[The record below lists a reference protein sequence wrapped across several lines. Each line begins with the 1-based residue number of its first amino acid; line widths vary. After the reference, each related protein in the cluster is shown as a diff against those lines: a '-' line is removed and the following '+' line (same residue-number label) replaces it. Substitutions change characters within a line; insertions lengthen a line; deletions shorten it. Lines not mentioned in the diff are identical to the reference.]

1 MIARA
6 NFRMSNDGQ
15 LSELLK
21 RPDVWMAGHRSVPHG
36 SRIPTGFA
44 ELDRVL
50 GGGWPSGQLT
60 ELATP
65 THGIG
70 ELKLLMP
77 AINRLDRWVML
88 VSPPYMPYAPA
99 LKRHGLDL
107 SRLLVIRAVAGID
120 VLWSM
125 EQALLSGTCS
135 AVIAWAENAGERAL
149 RRLQLAAETGA
160 CWAVLFRPSLRIG
173 QRSPAPLR
181 IRLRAHES
189 GGRLELQIVKQRSG
203 LPATV
208 WVNAQDA

>member
-1 MIARA
+1 M
-6 NFRMSNDGQ
+6 NNDGQ

-21 RPDVWMAGHRSVPHG
+21 RPDVWMAGHRSVLHG

-60 ELATP
+60 ELITP
-65 THGIG
+65 AHGIG

-88 VSPPYMPYAPA
+88 VSPPYIPYAPA
-99 LKRHGLDL
+99 LKRYGLDL
-107 SRLLVIRAVAGID
+107 SRLLVIRAVTGID
-120 VLWSM
+120 TLWSM
-125 EQALLSGTCS
+125 EQALRSGACS
-135 AVIAWAENAGERAL
+135 AVIAWAENPEERAL

-160 CWAVLFRPSLRIG
+160 CWAVLFMPSLRIG

-181 IRLRAHES
+181 IELRAHEP
-189 GGRLELQIVKQRSG
+189 GGGLELQIVKQRSG

-208 WVNAQDA
+208 RVNASDA